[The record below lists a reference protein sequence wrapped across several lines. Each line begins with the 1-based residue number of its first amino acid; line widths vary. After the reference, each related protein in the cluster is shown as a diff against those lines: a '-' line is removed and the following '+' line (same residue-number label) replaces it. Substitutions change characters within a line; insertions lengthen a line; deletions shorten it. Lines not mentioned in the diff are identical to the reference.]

1 MQGELDALCLSA
13 GGSAADVGGTVPG
26 ADQAM
31 PMDEDDLLQQ
41 ALAMSM
47 QVRPDATPRMLSSPS

>member
-1 MQGELDALCLSA
+1 
-13 GGSAADVGGTVPG
+13 
-26 ADQAM
+26 M

-47 QVRPDATPRMLSSPS
+47 QVPNATPLHCLCSGAEVPADELAQKASSEACLTSRADKMLSMPV